1 MSDLPN
7 LSPYG
12 YQVST
17 ELGRNREGG
26 RITWKAVNL
35 ANQKTVVIKQFRF
48 ATTASSWSGYK
59 AYQQEIE
66 VLQKLE
72 HSCIPRYLGS
82 IETDDGFCLIQEYKK
97 ASKLSDY
104 RQLTLVEIKKIILE
118 ILEILIYLQQH
129 TPPIL
134 HRDIKPEN
142 ILIDDFLNAYL
153 IDFGFASF
161 GNSEV
166 AGSSVFKGTPGF
178 IAPEQMLKPTMA
190 SDLYSLGVS
199 IVCLLANKDIS
210 EIRDCSGAD
219 NPYQLNLKHLLPRL
233 NRKFVDWLEKMTE
246 PKVSKRFPNA
256 LEAKKALEPLDLAFN
271 PGSNLVEMDVTKIT
285 SGVARTV
292 ILSTTALVILS
303 AVAVLALNFADSRIE
318 KTLVN
323 IMIAI
328 IAATVVT
335 ITELGAAAI
344 ALSDQEAKSQAIALA
359 VIVPILLVSISGF
372 ILGMGEAVA
381 IASGI
386 SVAEIVS
393 LAYFLLKQSPYK
405 EWSSQLKAT
414 SLLSA
419 IGLGIALGLKSIL

>member
-1 MSDLPN
+1 MSDFPN
-7 LSPYG
+7 LTPYG
-12 YQVST
+12 YQVSA

-26 RITWKAVNL
+26 RITWKGVNL
-35 ANQKTVVIKQFRF
+35 ANQKTVVIKQFCF

-72 HSCIPRYLGS
+72 HSRIPRYLGS
-82 IETDDGFCLIQEYKK
+82 IETDNGFCLIQEYKK

-129 TPPIL
+129 TPPIF

-142 ILIDDFLNAYL
+142 ILIDDSLKVYL

-161 GNSEV
+161 GSQEV
-166 AGSSVFKGTPGF
+166 SGSSVFKGTPGF

-190 SDLYSLGVS
+190 SDLYSLGVT
-199 IVCLLANKDIS
+199 IVCLLADKDIS
-210 EIRDCSGAD
+210 EIRDWTSAD
-219 NPYQLNLKHLLPRL
+219 NPYQLNLKPLLPQL
-233 NRKFVDWLEKMTE
+233 NRQFVNWLGKMINATA
-246 PKVSKRFPNA
+246 SKRFPNA
-256 LEAKKALEPLDLAFN
+256 VEAKNALEPLDLAFS
-271 PGSNLVEMDVTKIT
+271 PRSNLVEISVTKLI
-285 SGVARTV
+285 SRVDRTV
-292 ILSTTALVILS
+292 ILGTTALVILGTT
-303 AVAVLALNFADSRIE
+303 AVLAMNFADSRIE

-323 IMIAI
+323 MIIVI

-335 ITELGAAAI
+335 ITELGASAI
-344 ALSDQEAKSQAIALA
+344 AISDKEAKSQAIALA
-359 VIVPILLVSISGF
+359 VIVPILLVSASGF
-372 ILGMGEAVA
+372 IVGMGEAVA
-381 IASGI
+381 IAAGI

-393 LAYFLLKQSPYK
+393 LAYFLLRQSPFK

-419 IGLGIALGLKSIL
+419 ISLGIALGLKLIL